1 MMETQ
6 SYAPLDLT
14 EYNRHA
20 KLLRALHCA
29 YPVLVDGRQCFI
41 QVIHARL
48 AGGRIEMEVYLTGN
62 STPVPLERITVP
74 TQERTSEQKETAA

>member
-1 MMETQ
+1 MAEGIVSTD
-6 SYAPLDLT
+6 YTPLDLS

-29 YPVLVDGRQCFI
+29 YPVLFEDKQCFI

-62 STPVPLERITVP
+62 PQPIDIERITVP
-74 TQERTSEQKETAA
+74 EQKK

>member
-1 MMETQ
+1 MSAMEQ
-6 SYAPLDLT
+6 KSYAPLDLT

-29 YPVLVDGRQCFI
+29 YPVVFEGKHRFI

-48 AGGRIEMEVYLTGN
+48 AGGRIEMEVYLTG
-62 STPVPLERITVP
+62 SPEVIDIGQITVP
-74 TQERTSEQKETAA
+74 PQQ